1 MKIHC
6 MNNFTLLHPLI
17 FPDLHYYLA
26 MIAAVD
32 VQPTLCSPK
41 TPYFG
46 NLLITTASVGIRLL
60 SPNFIFAGAGP
71 ISPGAPW

>member
-6 MNNFTLLHPLI
+6 MINFTLLQPIIL
-17 FPDLHYYLA
+17 PDLQYYLA
-26 MIAAVD
+26 MITAVD
-32 VQPTLCSPK
+32 VQPPLFSLK
-41 TPYFG
+41 TTYLG